1 MLTMETAEIHGLR
14 ENLGL
19 NQTQFAGLMGVH
31 PMTVSR
37 WERGK
42 VPPTPYQS
50 AFLEEFKKAAR
61 DEKVRRTVAAVL
73 IAAGIVAAVY
83 LLLQA
88 ARKAR

>member
-1 MLTMETAEIHGLR
+1 MDKAQIHGLR
-14 ENLGL
+14 EDLKL

-31 PMTVSR
+31 PITVSR

-42 VPPTPYQS
+42 ISPTPYQS
-50 AFLEEFKKAAR
+50 AFLDEFKKAAR
-61 DEKVRRTVAAVL
+61 DKAVRNTVAAVL

-88 ARKAR
+88 ARKGD